1 MVNFIQIKDTR
12 LLKST
17 IKRYQPINDTQ
28 IAIYFSASRSKIDKE
43 VFTFDSVQEQK
54 EMLNFLDTLL

>member
-17 IKRYQPINDTQ
+17 IKRYQPIDDAR
-28 IAIYFSASRSKIDKE
+28 IAIYFSASRSKTDKE
-43 VFTFDSVQEQK
+43 VFTFDSIQEQK
-54 EMLNFLDTLL
+54 EMLNFLDQLL

>member
-1 MVNFIQIKDTR
+1 MVNFIQIKNVR

-17 IKRYQPINDTQ
+17 IKRYQPIDEHR

-43 VFTFDSVQEQK
+43 VFTFDSSQEQEK
-54 EMLNFLDTLL
+54 VLTFLDNLL